1 VDKARAPNTLGMEV
15 VNGVART
22 ERRVAGS
29 LIFGCGG
36 SEELKKRLRPS
47 SQALDIYVEECSV
60 SWKSMIADW
69 KITSQR
75 AQIMSRSWL
84 FDTA

>member
-29 LIFGCGG
+29 LIVGCGG

-75 AQIMSRSWL
+75 AADNVSFLAI
-84 FDTA
+84 